1 MIHAPGRGRT
11 VTVASLGIDYWQERY
26 LGAAGP
32 AP

>member
-1 MIHAPGRGRT
+1 MIHAPGRGRRVS
-11 VTVASLGIDYWQERY
+11 VTSLNIDYWHEHF